1 MKSLYM
7 SRKKRI
13 NVYPSAA
20 VFFVFDVFLR
30 LSCGNS
36 GISSNL
42 LKSTELKIKTIL
54 IIRLK

>member
-1 MKSLYM
+1 MT
-7 SRKKRI
+7 RVVRI

-42 LKSTELKIKTIL
+42 LKSTELKNQNYFDNQVKV
-54 IIRLK
+54 RLE

>member
-1 MKSLYM
+1 VWC
-7 SRKKRI
+7 KKRI

-20 VFFVFDVFLR
+20 VFFVFVAFLR

-42 LKSTELKIKTIL
+42 LKSTELKNQNYFNNQVKV
-54 IIRLK
+54 RLE